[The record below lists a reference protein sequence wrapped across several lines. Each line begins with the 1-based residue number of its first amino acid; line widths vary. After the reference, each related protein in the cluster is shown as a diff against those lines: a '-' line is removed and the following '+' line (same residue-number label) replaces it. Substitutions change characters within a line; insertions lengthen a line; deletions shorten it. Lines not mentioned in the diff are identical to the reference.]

1 MEDLIKTVSDIERVA
16 LPDITGLPAPSMS
29 GRFRAAPIDKVCHA
43 SDDQFM
49 SCWIEFR
56 GDVVVL
62 VKSDDSHKGVT
73 PRSLGPKQAA
83 FCCVV
88 KAPPAAICTSPE
100 LNALAQRIMNKTM
113 LAIHSPDTNGIW
125 IDFNNDAQE
134 MQRWKQVSLS
144 AESFAPTSSRRPI
157 FNLPFSP
164 LITFRC
170 PFALLARRLTSS
182 SRSATG
188 KPGTLLV

>member
-100 LNALAQRIMNKTM
+100 LNALAQRIYQ
-113 LAIHSPDTNGIW
+113 AI
-125 IDFNNDAQE
+125 
-134 MQRWKQVSLS
+134 KLVVL
-144 AESFAPTSSRRPI
+144 SSRVLRSRVLSSHVHACAWVHVRCVCMC
-157 FNLPFSP
+157 FGAFTLYLPS
-164 LITFRC
+164 T
-170 PFALLARRLTSS
+170 AS
-182 SRSATG
+182 
-188 KPGTLLV
+188 